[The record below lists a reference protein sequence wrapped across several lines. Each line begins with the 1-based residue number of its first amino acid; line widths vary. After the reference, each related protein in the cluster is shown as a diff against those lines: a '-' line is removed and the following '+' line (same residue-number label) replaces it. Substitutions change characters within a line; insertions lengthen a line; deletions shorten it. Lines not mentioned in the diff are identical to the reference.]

1 MVGGILAILGTGI
14 GIAIIE
20 GVIFKIPVFT
30 TLKIP
35 VKRRLL
41 VSLIL
46 TAIAVVI
53 ITVFKNITV
62 GIIVILVGT
71 FLHDILYFRIG
82 KL

>member
-1 MVGGILAILGTGI
+1 MISGILAILGTGV
-14 GIAIIE
+14 GIAIIG
-20 GVIFKIPVFT
+20 GVMFKIPVFA

-46 TAIAVVI
+46 TVIAVVI
-53 ITVFKNITV
+53 ITVFKNLTAS
-62 GIIVILVGT
+62 IIIILVGT